1 METPS
6 HCLEL
11 HRVTILSPIR
21 RADTGE
27 RPVLCRCDDG
37 YEYWCKSFE
46 PGINEDRAVNEIVS
60 AEVGRVIG
68 APVCEWAVI
77 EPGEFAGE
85 LIQGNVISDLP
96 LFGSRVVQTAQEK
109 DTLDYL
115 NHDGNQ
121 ERIPRLVA
129 LWYLCNAVDIQVLY
143 KHENDFQIFS
153 FDHGYWFDSQEPPGR
168 QLISFHQPA
177 GRPEIPAIPGHIK
190 KDNWQAAINAVDAL
204 EYSDLH
210 HITDMIPPEWNQ
222 SKQGMD
228 EILHYVLGRQ
238 DYTIERLTHH
248 MNQTSR

>member
-1 METPS
+1 MISDATLP
-6 HCLEL
+6 
-11 HRVTILSPIR
+11 HRVTMRYLIR
-21 RADTGE
+21 VANTGE
-27 RPVLCRCDDG
+27 RPVLCRCDDEQ
-37 YEYWCKSFE
+37 EYWCKSFE
-46 PGINEDRAVNEIVS
+46 PGINEDTAVNEIVS
-60 AEVGRVIG
+60 AEVGRAIG
-68 APVCEWAVI
+68 APVCEWAIVNP
-77 EPGEFAGE
+77 EEFAGTSFE
-85 LIQGNVISDLP
+85 GREISDAP

-115 NHDGNQ
+115 NRDGNQ

-143 KHENDFQIFS
+143 KQENDFQIFS

-210 HITDMIPPEWNQ
+210 HIIDMIPSEWNQ

-228 EILHYVLGRQ
+228 EILRYVLGRKG
-238 DYTIERLTHH
+238 YTIERLTHH

>member
-1 METPS
+1 MIKKYISKATLMGAALTALFGIASCTAGFED
-6 HCLEL
+6 
-11 HRVTILSPIR
+11 
-21 RADTGE
+21 AN
-27 RPVLCRCDDG
+27 RPG
-37 YEYWCKSFE
+37 
-46 PGINEDRAVNEIVS
+46 S
-60 AEVGRVIG
+60 A
-68 APVCEWAVI
+68 AS
-77 EPGEFAGE
+77 AGE
-85 LIQGNVISDLP
+85 LARDNYTI
-96 LFGSRVVQTAQEK
+96 GSFLVQMQNSVFPE
-109 DTLDYL
+109 
-115 NHDGNQ
+115 Q
-121 ERIPRLVA
+121 
-129 LWYLCNAVDIQVLY
+129 
-143 KHENDFQIFS
+143 ENDFQIFS

-228 EILHYVLGRQ
+228 EILRYVLGRK